1 MLGMFVV
8 IGPFRDVHWD
18 VMGVVKRTG
27 WSSIITY
34 FYLLFECFGG
44 FVLVTGVLVRLLAVG
59 DIFWFYT
66 CFFFLGKW
74 VLFSFFFVPIL
85 SPYHYE

>member
-1 MLGMFVV
+1 MNEWDIYVRNVCGNWAILGRAL
-8 IGPFRDVHWD
+8 GCH
-18 VMGVVKRTG
+18 GVVKRIG

-66 CFFFLGKW
+66 CFFF
-74 VLFSFFFVPIL
+74 
-85 SPYHYE
+85 